1 MDELEHVLFVSTCD
15 LVRSES
21 RTLCGTSAVLR
32 TEATELR
39 IESRALVADSVEF
52 RERRRARHDEIM
64 HR

>member
-1 MDELEHVLFVSTCD
+1 LG
-15 LVRSES
+15 
-21 RTLCGTSAVLR
+21 GTSAVLR